1 MANNKKLKEPK
12 LISFQMEKDQFREF
26 NKIVGRLGVTKS
38 EYLRQLIETSI
49 NNNDCSIEEL
59 KQLRNEKINEKNT
72 IEMEIEQLNKDINKL
87 EQQQNENEQNNN
99 ILRDML
105 ETIKKVSIN
114 EKGITKK
121 RIEIINNG
129 KIRNT
134 LLLQEC
140 KKQGINIIKENEQT
154 NSKIINK
161 KPLFNK
167 EPLQLVFNL
176 FSRQYKGQKTYKNP
190 LKFLEKNEN
199 KFKTLCDKKEVS
211 FNEFKNLINK
221 EL

>member
-12 LISFQMEKDQFREF
+12 LISFQIENEQFNEF
-26 NKIVGRLGVTKS
+26 NKIVGMLGVTKS

-49 NNNDCSIEEL
+49 NNNNCSIEEL
-59 KQLRNEKINEKNT
+59 KQLRNEKINEKNN

-87 EQQQNENEQNNN
+87 EQQQKDNEQNNN
-99 ILRDML
+99 ILMDML

-114 EKGITKK
+114 ENGITKK
-121 RIEIINNG
+121 RIEKINNG

-140 KKQGINIIKENEQT
+140 KKQGINIIKENEKT
-154 NSKIINK
+154 NSKIINNRQS
-161 KPLFNK
+161 NK
-167 EPLQLVFNL
+167 EPLKIVFNL

-199 KFKTLCDKKEVS
+199 KFKTICDKKEVS

-221 EL
+221 KL

>member
-12 LISFQMEKDQFREF
+12 LISFQMENEQFNEF
-26 NKIVGRLGVTKS
+26 NKIVGMLGVTKS

-49 NNNDCSIEEL
+49 NNNNCSIEEL
-59 KQLRNEKINEKNT
+59 KQLRNEKINEKNN

-87 EQQQNENEQNNN
+87 EQQQKENEQNNN
-99 ILRDML
+99 ILMDML
-105 ETIKKVSIN
+105 EIIKKVSIN
-114 EKGITKK
+114 ENGITKK
-121 RIEIINNG
+121 RIEKINNG

-140 KKQGINIIKENEQT
+140 KKQGINIIKENEKT
-154 NSKIINK
+154 NSKIINNRQS
-161 KPLFNK
+161 NK
-167 EPLQLVFNL
+167 EPLKIVFNL

-190 LKFLEKNEN
+190 LKLLEKNEN
-199 KFKTLCDKKEVS
+199 KYKTICDKKEVS

-221 EL
+221 KL

>member
-12 LISFQMEKDQFREF
+12 LISFQMENEQFNEF
-26 NKIVGRLGVTKS
+26 NKIVGMLGVTKS

-49 NNNDCSIEEL
+49 NNNNCSIEEL
-59 KQLRNEKINEKNT
+59 KQLRNEKINEKNN

-87 EQQQNENEQNNN
+87 EQQQKENEQNNN
-99 ILRDML
+99 ILMDIL
-105 ETIKKVSIN
+105 EIIKKVSIN
-114 EKGITKK
+114 ENGITKK
-121 RIEIINNG
+121 RIEQINNG

-140 KKQGINIIKENEQT
+140 KKQGINIIKENEKT
-154 NSKIINK
+154 NSKIINNRQ
-161 KPLFNK
+161 FNK
-167 EPLQLVFNL
+167 EPLNIVFNL

-199 KFKTLCDKKEVS
+199 KFKTICDKKEVS

-221 EL
+221 KL